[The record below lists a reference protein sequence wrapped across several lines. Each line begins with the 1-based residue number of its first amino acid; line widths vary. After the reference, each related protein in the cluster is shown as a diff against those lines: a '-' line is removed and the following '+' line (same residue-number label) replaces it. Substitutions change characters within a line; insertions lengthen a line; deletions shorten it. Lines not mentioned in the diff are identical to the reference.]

1 MKSYYLGV
9 TCGVLGLVLLIWPAT
24 ETVKPKPVAPDVV
37 GKAFDTYEQL
47 WRKLAQEAAD
57 RIDAGEFTNDRDV
70 WEFLAQGQ
78 EPARKI
84 AFEEIAKSEQDYFN
98 RQGGWSALAHS
109 KMLRSYA
116 K

>member
-37 GKAFDTYEQL
+37 GK
-47 WRKLAQEAAD
+47 AD

-98 RQGGWSALAHS
+98 KQGGWSALAHS

>member
-37 GKAFDTYEQL
+37 GKAFDT
-47 WRKLAQEAAD
+47 D

-98 RQGGWSALAHS
+98 KQGGWSALAHS